1 MRRKQRGVTFLGWI
15 VLLIPV
21 ALVVYSVIRLT
32 PIYLN
37 YSRVARSISQVAE
50 EAKGDG
56 SATLQSLQS
65 SIGRRFDIESIEFPD
80 PKDIVIR
87 REGQSWVIETAYE
100 ETAPLFSNVRLLVT
114 FNKSARVG
122 KAAAE

>member
-1 MRRKQRGVTFLGWI
+1 MRRKQRGVTFLGWV

-21 ALVVYSVIRLT
+21 AIVGYAAIRLT

-37 YSRVARSISQVAE
+37 YSRVARSISQVAD

-56 SATLQSLQS
+56 SATLASLQS
-65 SIGRRFDIESIEFPD
+65 SIGKRFDIESIEFPD

-87 REGQSWVIETAYE
+87 REGKSWVIEANYE
-100 ETAPLFSNVRLLVT
+100 ETAPLMYNVGLLVT
-114 FNKSARVG
+114 FKKSARVG
-122 KAAAE
+122 EAPTE